1 VLIID
6 DEAPIVR
13 TLTRALARDAD
24 VTAVSTIADGLAVAH
39 AEPFTLILCDWNLP
53 GATGRD
59 LIDDLQR
66 TRARAVAPGRD
77 HERWSDRAPRPGV
90 RVVAKPVQLARLR
103 ELLDAA

>member
-1 VLIID
+1 
-6 DEAPIVR
+6 
-13 TLTRALARDAD
+13 
-24 VTAVSTIADGLAVAH
+24 VSTIADGLAVAH

-53 GATGRD
+53 GATGGD

-66 TRARAVAPGRD
+66 TAPELLRRVVIMSGGAI
-77 HERWSDRAPRPGV
+77 EPPAGV

>member
-66 TRARAVAPGRD
+66 TAPELLRRVVIMSGGAIEPPAD
-77 HERWSDRAPRPGV
+77 V